1 MRPLHDIAFSEHDI
15 LVTNPP
21 YSGEHKTKLM
31 DFLLSAINRRPKN
44 SVNTSGEAKRVP
56 FALLLP
62 TYTVTKSYW
71 KSFVDESAKVY
82 SLPCS
87 SYFCRLDYV

>member
-1 MRPLHDIAFSEHDI
+1 MRFAEYDI

-31 DFLLSAINRRPKN
+31 DFLLSTINRRPKSSIN
-44 SVNTSGEAKRVP
+44 SSNDPKRVP

-71 KSFVDESAKVY
+71 KNYVDESAKVTSNTFNLSILY
-82 SLPCS
+82 C
-87 SYFCRLDYV
+87 FHFNYVL